1 MRHKILRAIGI
12 AALLGV
18 LVLENSDWSARAQD
32 RPREVQPRS
41 HGERVDVPL
50 ASITVDDGDTFVIA
64 WADSDTE
71 IVRILGIDT
80 AETKHPEHGLPQNQ
94 EYGPEGRAFAQGA
107 VAFADRVELMR
118 ADILDPYGRTLG
130 YFFID
135 GKNYSVAVVAAHLAW
150 ESVSH
155 YGDNGFPDEA
165 KAVLAAAQAAGTP
178 PFEQPYLFRRRMRE
192 AAQGAGK
199 P

>member
-1 MRHKILRAIGI
+1 MPQKVLRVLGI
-12 AALLGV
+12 VAMLVA
-18 LVLENSDWSARAQD
+18 LVLTNHREGPSAQE
-32 RPREVQPRS
+32 RPRKVQPRT
-41 HGERVDVPL
+41 HGTRVAVPVG
-50 ASITVDDGDTFVIA
+50 AIEVDDGDTFVIA
-64 WADSDTE
+64 WADGDTE

-80 AETKHPEHGLPQNQ
+80 AEIKHPAHGLPQDQ
-94 EYGPEGRAFAQGA
+94 EYGPEGRAFAEGA
-107 VAFADRVELMR
+107 VAFAERVELLR
-118 ADILDPYGRTLG
+118 ADILDPYGRSLG

-155 YGDNGFPDEA
+155 YGDNGFPAEA
-165 KAVLAAAQAAGTP
+165 QAVLAAAEAAGPP

-199 P
+199 Q

>member
-1 MRHKILRAIGI
+1 MRPVVLRLLGIGS
-12 AALLGV
+12 LLGV
-18 LVLENSDWSARAQD
+18 LVLAHAPEAPRAQEPQ
-32 RPREVQPRS
+32 RKPQPRA
-41 HGERVDVPL
+41 HGVRVEVPV
-50 ASITVDDGDTFVIA
+50 ASMRVDDGDTFVIA

-80 AETKHPEHGLPQNQ
+80 AETKHPEHGLPQDQ
-94 EYGPEGRAFAQGA
+94 EYGPEGRAFAEGA
-107 VAFADRVELMR
+107 VAFTQRAEILR

-130 YFFID
+130 YFFLD
-135 GKNYSVAVVAAHLAW
+135 GQNYSVAVVAAHLAW

-155 YGDNGFPDEA
+155 YGDNGFPEEA
-165 KAVLAAAQAAGTP
+165 KAVLAAAQAAGPP

-199 P
+199 